1 MTGENI
7 EDLTLSGPVPQRR
20 FSDDL
25 GRFIIDHNFLIAPVT
40 EIDGFILK
48 GISRTDLITCHQ
60 ADQPT
65 ARDSRPQVQS
75 DLYLGNTAPAQF
87 LVGDIQIGRQPL
99 QGMDKGFGGQIEQ
112 RGSSAV
118 PFTEAIYNIK
128 PSGPPYVDQPEWV
141 RRDTGEA
148 FQSVNTNILEHFHD
162 FAVLEI
168 SRKLFQHYR

>member
-87 LVGDIQIGRQPL
+87 
-99 QGMDKGFGGQIEQ
+99 
-112 RGSSAV
+112 S
-118 PFTEAIYNIK
+118 
-128 PSGPPYVDQPEWV
+128 
-141 RRDTGEA
+141 
-148 FQSVNTNILEHFHD
+148 
-162 FAVLEI
+162 
-168 SRKLFQHYR
+168 